1 MNRRGFWSDGG
12 AGGGGSTTP
21 GASASSGK
29 ANTRHI
35 QQAYPS
41 PFLVTAPEAGKEGA
55 ENKHG
60 GDGQAVNGGGGAP
73 SLPPI
78 STSAHSSTANLS
90 DLPKVV
96 GIGRLDTDEIN
107 EGFELCHPCWP
118 GSTGTGLGGNGGNND
133 RLGVDAVSRGSVG
146 SVGSFF
152 EQGHNHNTY
161 YGIGGHATT
170 PWTTRTR
177 TIAVQEGDMNP
188 LAPCGACKEWLK
200 KIAAVN
206 PQFSVI
212 TFTDYEC
219 NGVYE
224 EHMEGE

>member
-1 MNRRGFWSDGG
+1 MPTI
-12 AGGGGSTTP
+12 GS
-21 GASASSGK
+21 
-29 ANTRHI
+29 
-35 QQAYPS
+35 
-41 PFLVTAPEAGKEGA
+41 
-55 ENKHG
+55 
-60 GDGQAVNGGGGAP
+60 
-73 SLPPI
+73 
-78 STSAHSSTANLS
+78 STHSSMANLS

-107 EGFELCHPCWP
+107 EGFELCQPC
-118 GSTGTGLGGNGGNND
+118 GAGAAAAGARVIGGNE
-133 RLGVDAVSRGSVG
+133 RFGVDAASRGSIG

-152 EQGHNHNTY
+152 GEQGHQNDTY
-161 YGIGGHATT
+161 HGIGGNATS

-200 KIAAVN
+200 KIASVN

-224 EHMEGE
+224 EHMEGN